1 MFSNY
6 YGLIFDCPV
15 GSEEVGCEFKNIRQ
29 FKIKERLAYYNKLA
43 DAEKIS
49 LIERHQRCLSAREK
63 KSLFH
68 ESQ

>member
-1 MFSNY
+1 MFSYY

-15 GSEEVGCEFKNIRQ
+15 GNEVANCEFKNIRK
-29 FKIKERLAYYNKLA
+29 FRIKERLVYYDKLA
-43 DAEKIS
+43 EEEKID
-49 LIERHQRCLSAREK
+49 LIEKHQRCLSAREK